1 MIITDYEEDMMSNIL
16 AFPVKEQPRDRTPLE
31 LIVEQEL
38 LDLGADSYMIN
49 VVIQRM
55 EKFLAL
61 ASFEFDL
68 KMQVSKNCLDEM
80 NQNVFPVISDMQA
93 SMRDTM
99 NEMLTE
105 RVLHEIRLYNLERH
119 AVK

>member
-38 LDLGADSYMIN
+38 LDLGADSYMIDI
-49 VVIQRM
+49 VIERM
-55 EKFLAL
+55 EKFLVL

-68 KMQVSKNCLDEM
+68 KMKVSKHCLDEM
-80 NQNVFPVISDMQA
+80 NQNVFPVISDMQE
-93 SMRDTM
+93 SMRNTM
-99 NEMLTE
+99 NDMLTE
-105 RVLHEIRLYNLERH
+105 RVLHEIRLYNLEQH

>member
-1 MIITDYEEDMMSNIL
+1 MLSFNEWKN
-16 AFPVKEQPRDRTPLE
+16 
-31 LIVEQEL
+31 
-38 LDLGADSYMIN
+38 
-49 VVIQRM
+49 
-55 EKFLAL
+55 FLAL